1 MLTISLLIFSTLLLV
16 TLVIEYTFALNNTV
30 EISNNRIRVRTW
42 WFICA
47 ICIPV
52 FIAGGWTITLLIYVL
67 IYWAAFE
74 FSRLLNLRT
83 NSLTILF
90 FTSCLISYH
99 FLSFIYFDSLSIFF
113 YTPLL
118 FFLASIT
125 VPNWLPR
132 IKPLRAALVLMLCIT
147 SIFSIE
153 LIRQQCETL
162 NLDAGLVILFLF
174 FITAS
179 NDIFQYFSGKK
190 FGRRPLA
197 QNLSQHKTYE
207 GALGGVMLTTI
218 TCMLTLPYIIDT
230 TGLTAALIGFVI
242 AIFGIA
248 GDLNI
253 SYLKRRANVK
263 DSGTSLPGHGGLL
276 DRIDSLTFTAPGFG
290 LCLGLVS
297 TSLNF

>member
-1 MLTISLLIFSTLLLV
+1 MLTISLFIISTLLLV
-16 TLVIEYTFALNNTV
+16 TLVIEYQYALNKTV

-42 WFICA
+42 WLICA

-52 FIAGGWTITLLIYVL
+52 LITGGWAITLLIYVL

-74 FSRLLNLRT
+74 FSRLLNVRI

-90 FTSCLISYH
+90 FTSSLLSYH
-99 FLSFIYFDSLSIFF
+99 YISFKYNDSLSLFF

-125 VPNWLPR
+125 IPNWLPR
-132 IKPLRAALVLMLCIT
+132 SKTLRTILVLMLCIS
-147 SIFSIE
+147 SIFSIG
-153 LIRQQCETL
+153 LIRLQCETL
-162 NLDAGLVILFLF
+162 KLDAGLVILFLF

-179 NDIFQYFSGKK
+179 NDIFQYVSGKK
-190 FGRRPLA
+190 FGHRRLA
-197 QNLSQHKTYE
+197 KNLSQHKTWE
-207 GALGGVMLTTI
+207 GALGGIALTTM
-218 TCMLTLPYIIDT
+218 TCILTLPYIIEV
-230 TGLTAALIGFVI
+230 TGLTAAVIGFVI
-242 AIFGIA
+242 SILGIA

-276 DRIDSLTFTAPGFG
+276 DRIDSLIFTAPGFG
-290 LCLGLVS
+290 LCLDMVS
-297 TSLNF
+297 IS